1 MDFPVELYRVA
12 DVDENDVY
20 TATKQFDKLAKSI
33 SDISSKTTADDWEK
47 MAKTAADIADKGS
60 LTADEKIDVS
70 NGRGTV
76 TGVKTGLYLVYAKP
90 ANSARF
96 DTHLCRI
103 WFRLLIMSLP

>member
-1 MDFPVELYRVA
+1 MEDLYTVDFPVELYRVA

-20 TATKQFDKLAKSI
+20 TATKQFDELAKSI

-60 LTADEKIDVS
+60 LTADEAIDVS
-70 NGRGTV
+70 NGRETSQA
-76 TGVKTGLYLVYAKP
+76 LRRDCIWCMQSRLI
-90 ANSARF
+90 RQDL

-103 WFRLLIMSLP
+103 